1 MLIEAKNVVKTYVL
15 GEISVHALRGV
26 NVEIDK
32 GEFVAIMGPSG
43 SGKSTLMHLVGCLD
57 TPTKGEIWID
67 DANASRMSRRQLAYL
82 RNKKI
87 GFIFQTFNLLARAP
101 AVNNVALPLVYGGV
115 ARKER
120 MQKAKQMLEKVGLGD
135 RLYHKPSELSGGQQ
149 QRVAIARALVN
160 DPTIIL
166 ADEPT
171 GNLDSRSG
179 LEIMMLLQELND
191 TGTTL
196 ILVTHDPYVASHSKR
211 VLRIYDGKIVKDEEV
226 RERKFA
232 RDALKMLPQEE
243 AVEA

>member
-1 MLIEAKNVVKTYVL
+1 MLIEAKGVVKTYVL
-15 GEISVHALRGV
+15 GDIKVHALRGV
-26 NVEIDK
+26 DVSIEN

-67 DANASRMSRRQLAYL
+67 EVNASRMSTRQLAFL

-87 GFIFQTFNLLARAP
+87 GFVFQTFNLLARAP
-101 AVNNVALPLVYGGV
+101 ALNNVALPLVYAGAPRRV
-115 ARKER
+115 R
-120 MQKAKQMLEKVGLGD
+120 MEKAKQMLEKVGLGE
-135 RLYHKPSELSGGQQ
+135 RIYHKPSELSGGQQ

-160 DPTIIL
+160 DPTIVL

-179 LEIMMLLQELND
+179 LEIMTLLQELND

-196 ILVTHDPYVASHSKR
+196 ILVTHDPFVASHAKR
-211 VLRIYDGKIVKDEEV
+211 TVRIHDGRVVKDEKV
-226 RERKFA
+226 QERKLA
-232 RDALKMLPQEE
+232 RDALNAMPEE
-243 AVEA
+243 EPVEA

>member
-1 MLIEAKNVVKTYVL
+1 MLIEAKDVVKTYVL
-15 GEISVHALRGV
+15 GDIKVHALRGV
-26 NVEIDK
+26 NVEIEK

-67 DANASRMSRRQLAYL
+67 DVNASRMSKRQLAFL

-87 GFIFQTFNLLARAP
+87 GFVFQTFNLLARAP
-101 AVNNVALPLVYGGV
+101 ALNNVALPLVYAGAPRR
-115 ARKER
+115 ARME
-120 MQKAKQMLEKVGLGD
+120 KAKQMLEKVGLGE
-135 RLYHKPSELSGGQQ
+135 RIYHKPSELSGGQQ

-179 LEIMMLLQELND
+179 LEIMTLLQELND

-196 ILVTHDPYVASHSKR
+196 ILVTHDPYVASHAKR
-211 VLRIYDGKIVKDEEV
+211 VVRIHDGRVVKDEIV
-226 RERKFA
+226 QERKIA
-232 RDALKMLPQEE
+232 REALNAMPAEE
-243 AVEA
+243 PVEA

>member
-1 MLIEAKNVVKTYVL
+1 MLIDAKNVVKTYVL
-15 GEISVHALRGV
+15 GEIKVHALRGV
-26 NVEIDK
+26 TVSIDK

-67 DANASRMSRRQLAYL
+67 DANASRMSRRQLAFL
-82 RNKKI
+82 RNNKI
-87 GFIFQTFNLLARAP
+87 GFFFQTFNLLARAP

-120 MQKAKQMLEKVGLGD
+120 MQKAKLLLEKVGLGD

-179 LEIMMLLQELND
+179 LEIMTLLQELND

-232 RDALKMLPQEE
+232 RDALKILPQEE